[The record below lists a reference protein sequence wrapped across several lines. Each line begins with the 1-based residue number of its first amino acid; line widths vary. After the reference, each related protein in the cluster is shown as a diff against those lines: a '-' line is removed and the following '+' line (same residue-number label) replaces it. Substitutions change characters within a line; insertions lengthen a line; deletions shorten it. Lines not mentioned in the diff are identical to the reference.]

1 VEVIENI
8 EQLQKRLL
16 ALEAKLQAYEQEIG
30 NCRSEQGKLKKEM
43 HFFEMMLLEE
53 YQLLLQ
59 LLDKDKTEIRL
70 HHFG

>member
-30 NCRSEQGKLKKEM
+30 KYRSEQGKLKKEM

-70 HHFG
+70 HHLR